1 MERRIGTADNYV
13 LEDEARA
20 AEERARVIAQGR
32 TYERT
37 PEILGWL
44 AALDAWRRGGMVGPV
59 PTAPD
64 ISQGDRD
71 IYSGERRPS
80 HLEREDL
87 RGADLG
93 DQSPGLA
100 PMLIPRGPLSPAWA
114 RLGTILPGEE
124 EPCVGEADIAGA
136 VTTAVVRLL
145 HLPTVAGHP
154 VRRGPRYDDIL
165 DQLGDAAQVYA
176 ATVFRLLSRADIA
189 GALAERYEEG
199 DE

>member
-1 MERRIGTADNYV
+1 MERRIGTADNYAI
-13 LEDEARA
+13 EDQARA
-20 AEERARVIAQGR
+20 AEERARTIAQGR
-32 TYERT
+32 TYERS
-37 PEILGWL
+37 PEVLGWL

-59 PTAPD
+59 PQAPD

-71 IYSGERRPS
+71 IHSGERRPS
-80 HLEREDL
+80 HLEWEDL

-100 PMLIPRGPLSPAWA
+100 PMLVPRGPRSPAWA
-114 RLGTILPGEE
+114 RLGTILPGDE
-124 EPCVGEADIAGA
+124 EPHIGEADIEIA
-136 VTTAVVRLL
+136 VTTAVVRML

-165 DQLGDAAQVYA
+165 DQLADAAQVYA
-176 ATVFRLLSRADIA
+176 TTVVRLLSRADIVA
-189 GALAERYEEG
+189 ALAERYSEG